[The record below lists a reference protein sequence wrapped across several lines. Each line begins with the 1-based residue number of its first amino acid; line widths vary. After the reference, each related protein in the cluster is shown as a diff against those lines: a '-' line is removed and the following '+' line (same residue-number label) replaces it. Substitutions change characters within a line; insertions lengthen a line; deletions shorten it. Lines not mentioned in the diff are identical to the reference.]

1 MKDIINI
8 GGLMKVHLR
17 VFVEVENLG
26 KAMNALTDAGITGF
40 YVLEYKGMSPQDWKG
55 FSIKEDPKSAISLI
69 RDLATDA
76 VLVCSVV
83 EEEKVDVI
91 VDAITE
97 NLQGEKYTILEVPIR
112 RIIVNYG
119 DQEKAERAETWLL
132 EKEVPC
138 FYCGEK
144 AIQRIKID
152 TNRAKIWCTNCGAAR
167 HYTVKGAEKGE
178 AR

>member
-1 MKDIINI
+1 
-8 GGLMKVHLR
+8 MKVHLR

-76 VLVCSVV
+76 VLICSVV
-83 EEEKVDVI
+83 EEERVEGI
-91 VDAITE
+91 VKSVTD
-97 NLQGEKYTILEVPIR
+97 NLEGEKYTIMEVPIR

-119 DQEKAERAETWLL
+119 DKEKAERAETWLL
-132 EKEVPC
+132 EKEVSC
-138 FYCGEK
+138 FYCGEN
-144 AIQRIKID
+144 AIQRIRID
-152 TNRAKIWCTNCGAAR
+152 TNRAKIWCTNCGATR
-167 HYTVKGAEKGE
+167 HYTIKGAEKGVS
-178 AR
+178 